1 MVIIYKALKYYL
13 GSSIFSVKQFIFIV
27 FIFLASLTAEA
38 QKAKLFAGPVVGSV
52 TKNSAKIWIGYRG
65 KGKNAVI
72 LGDTSTK
79 KLYYP
84 TDYSYLASD
93 GVVALTFDFTGLQ
106 PDHVYNV
113 LVSIEGW
120 KSQARTSFRTQAD
133 TAVKDFVFSLG
144 SCALMNTDWTR
155 PIFPGGKN
163 NIFNSIRKQ
172 HSDFMLWLG
181 DNLYYLY
188 PKEYNTV
195 QGMFERNMKVR
206 TSFKKFKFF
215 MMAMPHYAIWDDHDF
230 GPNDSDGRWH
240 MKDSS
245 LMVFKSF
252 WPNTYPDQ
260 PQLNGN
266 YFSFRYYD
274 AEFFMTD
281 DRYFRDPPGDSA
293 AHFLGENQMV
303 WLKNKLLMSD
313 ATFKFIAVGT
323 QVLNDNKFGETYK
336 QYPKERS
343 ELFEFIAKNNIKGV
357 IFLTGDKHY
366 SEICKK
372 DVMGYPMY
380 DFTSSPLTSPPLPR
394 RLLGAMK
401 NPSRIPHTDLGGHG
415 YGRISIDG
423 PVGSRKCHIEIH
435 GRYGK
440 KRREL
445 MIDQNELQRKVNPQT
460 P

>member
-1 MVIIYKALKYYL
+1 M
-13 GSSIFSVKQFIFIV
+13 KQFIAIV
-27 FIFLASLTAEA
+27 LLILCSWSAEA
-38 QKAKLFAGPVVGSV
+38 QKARLFAGPIIGSV
-52 TKNSAKIWIGYRG
+52 TKNSAKVWIGYRG

-120 KSQARTSFRTQAD
+120 KTAARTSFRTQAD
-133 TAVKDFVFSLG
+133 SAVRDFTFSLG
-144 SCALMNTDWTR
+144 SCALMNTDWSR

-163 NIFNSIRKQ
+163 NIFNSIRRQ
-172 HSDFMLWLG
+172 HSEFMLWLG
-181 DNLYYLY
+181 DNVYYMH
-188 PKEYNTV
+188 PREYNTV
-195 QGMFERNMKVR
+195 QGMFDRNMKVR

-215 MMAMPHYAIWDDHDF
+215 LSAMPHYAIWDDHDF
-230 GPNDSDGRWH
+230 GPNDSDDRWH
-240 MKDSS
+240 MKDSA

-260 PQLNGN
+260 PQLYGN
-266 YFSFRYYD
+266 YFTFRYYD

-281 DRYFRDPPGDSA
+281 DRYYRDPPGDSA

-323 QVLNDNKFGETYK
+323 QVLNENKFGETYH
-336 QYPKERS
+336 QYPKEQQ

-366 SEICKK
+366 SEICRKE
-372 DVMGYPMY
+372 VMGYPIY

-401 NPSRIPHTDLGGHG
+401 NPTRVGDMQYGRHA
-415 YGRISIDG
+415 YGRISLSG
-423 PVGSRKCHIEIH
+423 PVGSRKCTIEIH
-435 GRYGK
+435 GRWGK
-440 KRREL
+440 KRKEL
-445 MIDQNELQRKVNPQT
+445 TLDQSELQRK
-460 P
+460 

>member
-1 MVIIYKALKYYL
+1 MRLFPYL
-13 GSSIFSVKQFIFIV
+13 GSSIFSVKQLFVIS
-27 FIFLASLTAEA
+27 FLFLTLFNAKA
-38 QKAKLFAGPVVGSV
+38 QKAKLFAGPLVGSV

-84 TDYSYLASD
+84 TGYSYLASN

-106 PDHVYNV
+106 PDHVYNI

-120 KSQARTSFRTQAD
+120 KSNARASFRTLAD
-133 TAVKDFVFSLG
+133 TAVKDFSFSLG
-144 SCALMNTDWTR
+144 SCALMNTDWSR
-155 PIFPGGKN
+155 PIFPGGKTR
-163 NIFNSIRKQ
+163 IFNSIRSR

-181 DNLYYLY
+181 DNLYYM
-188 PKEYNTV
+188 KKSEYSTV
-195 QGMFERNMKVR
+195 EGMFERNMKVR
-206 TSFKKFKFF
+206 TAFKKFRFF
-215 MMAMPHYAIWDDHDF
+215 ITAMPHYAIWDDHDF

-240 MKDSS
+240 MKDSA

-252 WPNTYPDQ
+252 WPNTYPEQ

-293 AHFLGENQMV
+293 AHFLGENQLV

-323 QVLNDNKFGETYK
+323 QVLNENRFGETYH
-336 QYPKERS
+336 QYPKEQM
-343 ELFEFIAKNNIKGV
+343 ELLDFIAKNNIKGV

-366 SEICKK
+366 SEICRKE
-372 DVMGYPMY
+372 VNGYPII
-380 DFTSSPLTSPPLPR
+380 DFTSSPMTSPPLPR

-401 NPSRIPHTDLGGHG
+401 NPTRIPNTDYGRHS
-415 YGRISIDG
+415 YGRISLSG
-423 PVGSRKCHIEIH
+423 AAGNRKCTIEIY
-435 GRYGK
+435 GIAGK

-445 MIDQNELQRKVNPQT
+445 TIDQNELQRK
-460 P
+460 